1 MKITHTFA
9 ELAVS
14 EETYHEIYTLL
25 AEAGYH
31 HALIDGAIDMNGIA
45 LTRKGGRAEA
55 SAETSDKTS
64 DKTSDEAKETV
75 RAWFSR
81 KPRGQNE
88 VLRYDVKDID
98 E

>member
-1 MKITHTFA
+1 MRTTHKLA

-14 EETYHEIYTLL
+14 EEAYHEIYTLL

-31 HALIDGAIDMNGIA
+31 HAFIDGAIDMSGIA
-45 LTRKGGRAEA
+45 LTRKGKCAEA
-55 SAETSDKTS
+55 
-64 DKTSDEAKETV
+64 SDEAKETA

-81 KPRGQNE
+81 KPRGRND
-88 VLRYDVKDID
+88 VLRYEVDGDG

>member
-1 MKITHTFA
+1 MRITHTFT

-14 EETYHEIYTLL
+14 EEAYHEIYTLL

-31 HALIDGAIDMNGIA
+31 HAFIDGAIDMNGIA
-45 LTRKGGRAEA
+45 LTRKGKRAEA
-55 SAETSDKTS
+55 
-64 DKTSDEAKETV
+64 SDEAKETA

-81 KPRGQNE
+81 KPRGANE
-88 VLRYDVKDID
+88 VLRYEIKTSD

>member
-1 MKITHTFA
+1 VRTTHTFA

-31 HALIDGAIDMNGIA
+31 HAFIDGAIDMNGIA
-45 LTRKGGRAEA
+45 LTRKGKPAEA
-55 SAETSDKTS
+55 
-64 DKTSDEAKETV
+64 SDEAKETV

-81 KPRGQNE
+81 KPRGANDVLSYE
-88 VLRYDVKDID
+88 VER